1 MRKRVLIIGSKGMA
15 GHVIRQQLLELPQ
28 FEVHDIS
35 RDDSYFKSTYQ
46 LDVTRFNELLEIL
59 QNGKYYYVI
68 NCIGVLNQFA
78 ERRPDQAILLNS
90 YLPQWLSIQG
100 KKLGFKLIHI
110 STDCVFSGEK
120 GAYTEQD
127 FHDGVGFYAK
137 SKALGEIDNDR
148 DLTIRTSIIGPE
160 LKNGIG
166 LFHWFMSQN
175 KAIQG
180 YTKARWSGVT
190 TVELARFIVDSL
202 NKELTGLIH
211 LTNNEAISKYDLL
224 SIINE
229 KFRGEA
235 IRIDPVEGKIVDKS
249 LVNTRNDFTY
259 AVPSYGQMIYDMYEW
274 MKSQPSIYKFYL

>member
-15 GHVIRQQLLELPQ
+15 GHVIRQHLLELPQ

-35 RDDSYFKSTYQ
+35 RKDSYFKSTYQ

-59 QNGKYYYVI
+59 QKGKYHYII

-78 ERRPDQAILLNS
+78 ERRPDEAILLNS

-100 KKLGFKLIHI
+100 KELGYKLIHI

-120 GAYTEQD
+120 GAYTEKDLQD
-127 FHDGVGFYAK
+127 GDGLYAK

-160 LKNGIG
+160 LKDGIG
-166 LFHWFMSQN
+166 LFHWFMSQ
-175 KAIQG
+175 KRGVQG
-180 YTKARWSGVT
+180 YKRAIWSGVT
-190 TVELARFIVDSL
+190 TVELARFLAYYLD
-202 NKELTGLIH
+202 NKLTGVIH
-211 LTNNEAISKYDLL
+211 LTNNEAINKFELL
-224 SIINE
+224 KMINE
-229 KFRGEA
+229 KFRDGE
-235 IRIDPVEGKIVDKS
+235 ILIDPVDGKKVDKS

-259 AVPSYGQMIYDMYEW
+259 IVPSYNQMIHDMYDW
-274 MKSQPSIYKFYL
+274 MKGQSLNYGDYL